1 MSPEVRQAEQT
12 AGAREDDLDRIEPVA
27 RTAGPSPI
35 GEDDDS
41 EIVWRI
47 PLNQIPSD
55 AWIQAFGHPGDD
67 TSAQHPSHIAFQRH
81 HDRGI
86 FFSSPEK
93 NVRTWLQLIDRWIAA
108 ANGVVGLVEEQRQRE
123 RAKYES
129 DLRAKAQRLRDADK
143 FKNL

>member
-1 MSPEVRQAEQT
+1 MSPEVRRAEQT
-12 AGAREDDLDRIEPVA
+12 AGEREDDIGRPEPVA

-35 GEDDDS
+35 AEDDS

-55 AWIQAFGHPGDD
+55 AWIQAFGHPVDD

-81 HDRGI
+81 HDRGM

-93 NVRTWLQLIDRWIAA
+93 NVRTWLQLIDRWIAET
-108 ANGVVGLVEEQRQRE
+108 NGVVWLVEEQRQRE

>member
-1 MSPEVRQAEQT
+1 MSQEVRLAEQT
-12 AGAREDDLDRIEPVA
+12 PGEREDDVDRTKPVA

-35 GEDDDS
+35 AEDDA
-41 EIVWRI
+41 EIIWRI

-55 AWIQAFGHPGDD
+55 AWIQAFCHPVED

-81 HDRGI
+81 HDRGM
-86 FFSSPEK
+86 FFSSPE
-93 NVRTWLQLIDRWIAA
+93 NGVRAWLQIIDRWIAE

-123 RAKYES
+123 RAKYER
-129 DLRAKAQRLRDADK
+129 DLRATAQRLRDADK